1 MIKKFLSLISKGA
14 DGRDEAI
21 LPTTYILRALEAC
34 YLLGGPSSKAACI
47 FDVIYLVLQ
56 MIYRCSKYCH
66 DNPTSQY
73 KKICKVPNVNLRRHL
88 CGLSHHTHQFLLLL
102 YVGILPLCVL
112 CWLPF
117 QSLLSKILI
126 SIWQRRHWKYPVMD
140 LMTLPGRQIILLYPP
155 HSALSHGLL
164 NVLRPRSP
172 HSYLLLPEY
181 ESSYFP
187 TWLCIHQKP
196 TQGYHSGV
204 PKS

>member
-1 MIKKFLSLISKGA
+1 MATASNPTDNCQCDLCLQYTPSGLPLNGAKHLHMIKKLLSHISKWA
-14 DGRDEAI
+14 ERRDEAI

-88 CGLSHHTHQFLLLL
+88 RGLSHHTHQFLLLL

-112 CWLPF
+112 C
-117 QSLLSKILI
+117 
-126 SIWQRRHWKYPVMD
+126 
-140 LMTLPGRQIILLYPP
+140 
-155 HSALSHGLL
+155 
-164 NVLRPRSP
+164 
-172 HSYLLLPEY
+172 
-181 ESSYFP
+181 
-187 TWLCIHQKP
+187 
-196 TQGYHSGV
+196 
-204 PKS
+204 